1 MKFTPTP
8 LTKFEKQIVILWPAP
23 LRQNGARAKVTKVRG
38 SDHDG
43 KKAPSLRLVSTSYE
57 LER

>member
-43 KKAPSLRLVSTSYE
+43 KKAPS
-57 LER
+57 